1 MKVVYYRGCMKE
13 NGANSTSI
21 YTSNILVSLWLF
33 ESLKLEFSSLKLVWN
48 FNEHC
53 NGEIRNFSVSI
64 YWWFALARNMCL
76 DWSHY
81 IWHVTGLHWSA
92 LSQNQIEKQK
102 IKVLKRKHC
111 RAHGA
116 LACNDYIPPDTW
128 NCGDTMRT
136 SLLTIENLI
145 SVQV

>member
-1 MKVVYYRGCMKE
+1 MAHIDQKY
-13 NGANSTSI
+13 
-21 YTSNILVSLWLF
+21 VS
-33 ESLKLEFSSLKLVWN
+33 
-48 FNEHC
+48 
-53 NGEIRNFSVSI
+53 GP
-64 YWWFALARNMCL
+64 
-76 DWSHY
+76 
-81 IWHVTGLHWSA
+81 VTLYLTCHWYGPPCSA

-128 NCGDTMRT
+128 NRGDTMRT